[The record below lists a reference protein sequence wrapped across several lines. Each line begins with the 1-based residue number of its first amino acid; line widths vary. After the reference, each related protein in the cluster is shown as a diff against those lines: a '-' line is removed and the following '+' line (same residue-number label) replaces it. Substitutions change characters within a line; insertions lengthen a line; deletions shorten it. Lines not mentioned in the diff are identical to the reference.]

1 MTTTQA
7 VVLNAINHVM
17 KFKPDWQAGLNP
29 ADAAALDE
37 VYRQAKANVT
47 GAGLPGLLQ
56 PVDDKLLTSLR
67 KANPTLFDGDKPI
80 NPPGGTPPAT
90 VPAAGEP
97 PPPAAQPGGDGF
109 EGKAADASKRVDDAL
124 AKTGTAI
131 AKADEEL
138 VDAVLGAKTG
148 SEESKSQL
156 RTLQQ
161 SLIDEIHKLGPTLDT
176 PAGQQQLNEFLQ
188 SKTQEIL
195 GIAKSSGM
203 DASSKADVLGAL
215 AQRYDALQG
224 GGTDPK
230 PASATAATAQSPTAA
245 TDPGRAAASDTGTS
259 AAFPNDPLLNGLGS
273 DPTMTGLGSLA
284 SPAMGALASLPGMM
298 GSMVPS
304 FGGLGG
310 GGSGLPLS
318 DLGGALSGALR
329 QANAPDTNVDPHPEA
344 KLTAQDHPDTH
355 DDGAAN
361 GPDNKSGSAT
371 PAAPEA
377 AGAAKPGDHPLPVAA
392 VGGAIDPKTAAAAPD
407 VAVKLPDGSTVIAD
421 NPQIAQAGRLLLKG
435 SSFGD
440 AFAQAGLPQPPPGTP
455 VGTPVSP
462 GQLRFGD
469 YARYTDHQ
477 VMVVNPDKAWLNGQV
492 VPISEVPT
500 GQNFLGWTRPTTT
513 ATPAPVASPT
523 ATVPAGAQ

>member
-7 VVLNAINHVM
+7 VVLDAINHVM
-17 KFKPDWQAGLNP
+17 KFKPDWRAGLSP

-37 VYRQAKANVT
+37 VYRQAKTNVT
-47 GAGLPGLLQ
+47 VPGLLQ
-56 PVDDKLLTSLR
+56 PVDDNLLTSLR
-67 KANPTLFDGDKPI
+67 KANPTLFNGDKPI
-80 NPPGGTPPAT
+80 TPSGTTPPAA

-97 PPPAAQPGGDGF
+97 PSPTTQPGGDGF

-131 AKADEEL
+131 SKADEEL

-188 SKTQEIL
+188 GKTQEIL
-195 GIAKSSGM
+195 GIAKSSSM

-215 AQRYDALQG
+215 AQRYEALHA

-230 PASATAATAQSPTAA
+230 PAAEAAIPAQPPAAATNP
-245 TDPGRAAASDTGTS
+245 AAASASEPGSTALPS
-259 AAFPNDPLLNGLGS
+259 DPLLNGLGP
-273 DPTMTGLGSLA
+273 DPTMSGLGSLA

-310 GGSGLPLS
+310 GGGLPLG
-318 DLGGALSGALR
+318 DLGGALR
-329 QANAPDTNVDPHPEA
+329 QADAPDSTIDQHPLADMPPTRSTQDRPEA
-344 KLTAQDHPDTH
+344 HGEGSAQ
-355 DDGAAN
+355 N
-361 GPDNKSGSAT
+361 PDNKPVAAT
-371 PAAPEA
+371 PATPEA
-377 AGAAKPGDHPLPVAA
+377 AGAAKAGGQAVPVAA
-392 VGGAIDPKTAAAAPD
+392 AGGAIDPKAAAAIPD
-407 VAVKLPDGSTVIAD
+407 VAVKLPDGSTITAD

-435 SSFGD
+435 SSFSD

-477 VMVVNPDKAWLNGQV
+477 VMVVNPDKAWLNGQI

-513 ATPAPVASPT
+513 ATTAPVASTT
-523 ATVPAGAQ
+523 ATVPAGPP